1 MDEAIKN
8 LYSYAQSQGYQ
19 KSIEEFAELLQTN
32 DEALDALYSY
42 VQSQGYTKGLDD
54 FKTLIGKKKSKK
66 SLRIPNCRMVL
77 RSC

>member
-32 DEALDALYSY
+32 DEALDAMYSY
-42 VQSQGYTKGLDD
+42 VQSQGYTKELDD
-54 FKTLIGKKKSKK
+54 FKTLIGKKKIEEEPTDSGLPDG
-66 SLRIPNCRMVL
+66 SSEL
-77 RSC
+77 